1 MNDLKLTKEILNSIY
16 DDTSFKAEVA
26 ELINS
31 LIDEELSKDEPNCDF
46 IDECINTLEELES
59 ENFAKV
65 IPFVKKHAG
74 KTFKQKFVS
83 VAAACAILAA
93 ISFGAV
99 AVSHTIEQKRE
110 AKTNTV
116 TQAVTESTTAERTMT
131 TEAVTT
137 TTKPTTQAAIP
148 TGIRLRFG
156 DSFKDEYYIGEKLD
170 TSGITAVVSYSD
182 GTEKIVPLA
191 DCKVTADDGFGT
203 KERYETVKISFGN
216 ASETFRVR
224 VLRKEDT
231 KVLNSVY
238 ASFPEGFDFTT
249 KDIDNIDLSG
259 MEVYAVYSD
268 RSEKKLNRG
277 EYTIKTEKLPNGTA
291 FITITYEG
299 VYTTFGIKEETK

>member
-74 KTFKQKFVS
+74 KTFRQKFVS

-110 AKTNTV
+110 AKTTTV

-191 DCKVTADDGFGT
+191 DCKVTAEDGFGT
-203 KERYETVKISFGN
+203 RERYETVKISFGN

-249 KDIDNIDLSG
+249 EDIDNIDLSG
-259 MEVYAVYSD
+259 MKVYAVYSD

>member
-74 KTFKQKFVS
+74 KTFRQKFVS

-203 KERYETVKISFGN
+203 RERYETVKISFGN

-249 KDIDNIDLSG
+249 EDIDNIDLSG

>member
-74 KTFKQKFVS
+74 KPFRQKFVS

-110 AKTNTV
+110 AKTTTV
-116 TQAVTESTTAERTMT
+116 TQAVTESTTAERAMT

-137 TTKPTTQAAIP
+137 ATKPTTQAAMP

-277 EYTIKTEKLPNGTA
+277 EYTIKTEKIPNGTA

>member
-74 KTFKQKFVS
+74 KPFRQKFVS

-116 TQAVTESTTAERTMT
+116 TQAVTESTTAERALT

-137 TTKPTTQAAIP
+137 TTKPTTQAAMP

-238 ASFPEGFDFTT
+238 ASFSEGFDFTT
-249 KDIDNIDLSG
+249 EDIDNIDLSG

>member
-74 KTFKQKFVS
+74 KPFRQKFVS

-110 AKTNTV
+110 AKTTTV
-116 TQAVTESTTAERTMT
+116 TQAVTESTTAERALT

-137 TTKPTTQAAIP
+137 TTKPTTQAAMP

-203 KERYETVKISFGN
+203 RERYETVKISFGN

>member
-31 LIDEELSKDEPNCDF
+31 LIDEELSRDEPNCDF

-74 KTFKQKFVS
+74 KTFRQKFVS

-110 AKTNTV
+110 AKTTTV
-116 TQAVTESTTAERTMT
+116 SQTVTESATAERTMT

-203 KERYETVKISFGN
+203 RERYETVKISSGN

-249 KDIDNIDLSG
+249 EDIDNIDLGG

-268 RSEKKLNRG
+268 RREKKLNRG

>member
-1 MNDLKLTKEILNSIY
+1 MNDLKVTKEILNSIY
-16 DDTSFKAEVA
+16 DDKSFKAEAA

-31 LIDEELSKDEPNCDF
+31 LIDEELLKDEPNCDF
-46 IDECINTLEELES
+46 IDECINTLDELEN
-59 ENFAKV
+59 ENYAKV

-74 KTFKQKFVS
+74 KTFRQKLIS

-110 AKTNTV
+110 AKTT
-116 TQAVTESTTAERTMT
+116 TTTAQITTESTTADQTT
-131 TEAVTT
+131 TETATT
-137 TTKPTTQAAIP
+137 TTKPTTQAAVP
-148 TGIRLRFG
+148 TGLRLRFG
-156 DSFKDEYYIGEKLD
+156 DGFKDEYYVGEKLD
-170 TSGITAVVSYSD
+170 TSGITAIVSYTD
-182 GTEKIVPLA
+182 GTERNVPLA
-191 DCKVTADDGFGT
+191 DCKVTTEDGFGT
-203 KERYETVKISFGN
+203 KERYETVTVSFGD

-224 VLRKEDT
+224 VLRREDT

-238 ASFPEGFDFTT
+238 ASFPEGFDFTAE
-249 KDIDNIDLSG
+249 DLDNIDLSG

-268 RSEKKLNRG
+268 RSEKKLDSK

-299 VYTTFGIKEETK
+299 VYTTFEIKEETK

>member
-74 KTFKQKFVS
+74 KPFRQKFVS

-116 TQAVTESTTAERTMT
+116 TQAVTESTTAERALT

-137 TTKPTTQAAIP
+137 TTKPTTQAAMP

-170 TSGITAVVSYSD
+170 ISGITAVVSYSD

>member
-74 KTFKQKFVS
+74 KTFRQKFVS

-116 TQAVTESTTAERTMT
+116 TQAVTESATAERTMT

-203 KERYETVKISFGN
+203 RERYETVKISFGN

-249 KDIDNIDLSG
+249 EDIDNIDLSG
-259 MEVYAVYSD
+259 MKVYAVYSD

>member
-74 KTFKQKFVS
+74 KTFRQKFVS

-110 AKTNTV
+110 AKTTTV
-116 TQAVTESTTAERTMT
+116 TQAVTESTTAERAMT

-137 TTKPTTQAAIP
+137 TTKPTTQAAMP

-203 KERYETVKISFGN
+203 RERYETVKISFGN

-277 EYTIKTEKLPNGTA
+277 EYTIKTEKLSNGTA

>member
-74 KTFKQKFVS
+74 KPFRQKFVS

-110 AKTNTV
+110 AKTTTV
-116 TQAVTESTTAERTMT
+116 TQAVTESTTAERAMT

-137 TTKPTTQAAIP
+137 ATKPTTQAAMP

-249 KDIDNIDLSG
+249 KDIDNIDLGG

>member
-74 KTFKQKFVS
+74 KTFRQKFVS

-116 TQAVTESTTAERTMT
+116 TQAVTESATAERTMT

-191 DCKVTADDGFGT
+191 DCKVTAEDGFGT
-203 KERYETVKISFGN
+203 RERYETVKISFGN

-249 KDIDNIDLSG
+249 EDIDNIDLSG
-259 MEVYAVYSD
+259 MEVYAAYSD
-268 RSEKKLNRG
+268 SSEKKLNRG

-299 VYTTFGIKEETK
+299 VYTTFGIKEEK

>member
-74 KTFKQKFVS
+74 KTFRQKYVS

-116 TQAVTESTTAERTMT
+116 TQAVTESTTAERALT

-137 TTKPTTQAAIP
+137 TTKPTTQAAMP

-191 DCKVTADDGFGT
+191 DCKVTAEDGFGT
-203 KERYETVKISFGN
+203 RERYETVKISFGN

-259 MEVYAVYSD
+259 MEVYAIYSD

-277 EYTIKTEKLPNGTA
+277 EYTVKTEKLPNGTA

>member
-74 KTFKQKFVS
+74 KTFRQKFVS

-110 AKTNTV
+110 AKTTTV
-116 TQAVTESTTAERTMT
+116 TQAVTESTTAERALT

-137 TTKPTTQAAIP
+137 MTKPTTQAAMP
-148 TGIRLRFG
+148 KGIRLRFG

-203 KERYETVKISFGN
+203 RERYETVKISFGN

-259 MEVYAVYSD
+259 MEVYAIYSD

-277 EYTIKTEKLPNGTA
+277 EYTVKTEKLPNGTA

>member
-74 KTFKQKFVS
+74 KTFRQKFVS

-116 TQAVTESTTAERTMT
+116 TQAVTESTTAERALT

-137 TTKPTTQAAIP
+137 TTKPTTQAAMP

-170 TSGITAVVSYSD
+170 ISGITAVVSYSD

-249 KDIDNIDLSG
+249 EDIDNIDLSG

-291 FITITYEG
+291 FITITYEE

>member
-74 KTFKQKFVS
+74 KPFRQKFVS

-110 AKTNTV
+110 AKTTTV
-116 TQAVTESTTAERTMT
+116 TQAVTESTTAEKALT

-137 TTKPTTQAAIP
+137 ATKPTTQAAMP

-203 KERYETVKISFGN
+203 RERYETVKISFGN

-249 KDIDNIDLSG
+249 EDIDNIDLGG

>member
-74 KTFKQKFVS
+74 KTFRQKFVS

-110 AKTNTV
+110 AKTTTV
-116 TQAVTESTTAERTMT
+116 TQAVTESTTAERAMT

-137 TTKPTTQAAIP
+137 ATKPTTQAAMP

-203 KERYETVKISFGN
+203 RERYETVKISFGN

-249 KDIDNIDLSG
+249 EDIDNIDLSG
-259 MEVYAVYSD
+259 MEVYAIYSD

-277 EYTIKTEKLPNGTA
+277 EYTVKTEKLPNGTA

>member
-74 KTFKQKFVS
+74 KTFRQKFVS

-116 TQAVTESTTAERTMT
+116 TQAVTESTTAERAMT

-137 TTKPTTQAAIP
+137 TTKPTTQAAMP

-170 TSGITAVVSYSD
+170 TSGITAVVNYSD
-182 GTEKIVPLA
+182 GTEKIVSLA
-191 DCKVTADDGFGT
+191 DCKVTSDDGFGT
-203 KERYETVKISFGN
+203 RERYETVKISFGN

-224 VLRKEDT
+224 VLRKVDT

>member
-74 KTFKQKFVS
+74 KTFRQKFVS
-83 VAAACAILAA
+83 IAAACAILAA

-116 TQAVTESTTAERTMT
+116 TQAVTESATAERTMT

-203 KERYETVKISFGN
+203 RERYETVKISFGN

-249 KDIDNIDLSG
+249 EDIDNIDLSG
-259 MEVYAVYSD
+259 MKVYAVYSD

>member
-74 KTFKQKFVS
+74 KPFRQKFVS

-110 AKTNTV
+110 AKTTTV
-116 TQAVTESTTAERTMT
+116 TQAVTESTTAERALT

-137 TTKPTTQAAIP
+137 TTKPTTQAAMP

-203 KERYETVKISFGN
+203 RERYETVKISFGN

-277 EYTIKTEKLPNGTA
+277 EYTVKTEKLPNGTA

>member
-74 KTFKQKFVS
+74 KTFRQKFVS

-110 AKTNTV
+110 AKTTTV
-116 TQAVTESTTAERTMT
+116 TQAVTESTTAERAMT
-131 TEAVTT
+131 NEAVTT
-137 TTKPTTQAAIP
+137 TTKPTTQAAMP

-191 DCKVTADDGFGT
+191 DCKVTAEDGFGT

-249 KDIDNIDLSG
+249 EDIDNIDLGG

-277 EYTIKTEKLPNGTA
+277 EYTVKTEKLPNGTA

>member
-74 KTFKQKFVS
+74 KPFRQKFVS

-110 AKTNTV
+110 AKPTTV
-116 TQAVTESTTAERTMT
+116 TQAVTESATAERTMT

-191 DCKVTADDGFGT
+191 DCKVTADDRFGT
-203 KERYETVKISFGN
+203 RERYETVKISFGN

-249 KDIDNIDLSG
+249 EDIDNIDLGG

>member
-74 KTFKQKFVS
+74 KPFRQKFVS

-110 AKTNTV
+110 AKTTTV
-116 TQAVTESTTAERTMT
+116 SQTVTESTTAERAMT

-137 TTKPTTQAAIP
+137 TTKPTTQAAMP

-203 KERYETVKISFGN
+203 RERYETVKISFGN

-249 KDIDNIDLSG
+249 EDIDNIDLSG

>member
-1 MNDLKLTKEILNSIY
+1 MNDLKVTKEILNSIY
-16 DDTSFKAEVA
+16 DNAGFRGEVA
-26 ELINS
+26 EFINS
-31 LIDEELSKDEPNCDF
+31 LIDEELLKSEPNCDF
-46 IDECINTLEELES
+46 IDECINTLDELEN
-59 ENFAKV
+59 ENYAKV

-74 KTFKQKFVS
+74 KTFRQKLIS

-99 AVSHTIEQKRE
+99 AVGHTIEQKRE
-110 AKTNTV
+110 AKTT
-116 TQAVTESTTAERTMT
+116 TTTARITTESTTAERTT
-131 TEAVTT
+131 AEATTT
-137 TTKPTTQAAIP
+137 TTKPTTQAAVP

-156 DSFKDEYYIGEKLD
+156 DGFKDEYYIGEKLD
-170 TSGITAVVSYSD
+170 TSGITAIVSYTD
-182 GTEKIVPLA
+182 GTERNISLA
-191 DCKVTADDGFGT
+191 DCRITTDDSFGT
-203 KERYETVKISFGN
+203 RERYETVKVSCGD

-249 KDIDNIDLSG
+249 EDIDNIDLSG

-268 RSEKKLNRG
+268 RSEKKLSGG

>member
-74 KTFKQKFVS
+74 KPFRQKFVS

-116 TQAVTESTTAERTMT
+116 TQAVTESTTAERALT

-137 TTKPTTQAAIP
+137 ATKPTTQAAIP

-203 KERYETVKISFGN
+203 RERYETVKISFGN

-277 EYTIKTEKLPNGTA
+277 EYTIKTEKIPNGTA

>member
-74 KTFKQKFVS
+74 KTFRQKFVS

-110 AKTNTV
+110 AKTTTV
-116 TQAVTESTTAERTMT
+116 TQAVTESATAERTMT

-182 GTEKIVPLA
+182 GTEKNVPLA

-203 KERYETVKISFGN
+203 RERYETVKISFGN

-249 KDIDNIDLSG
+249 EDIDNIDLGG

-277 EYTIKTEKLPNGTA
+277 EYTIKTEKLHNGTA

>member
-16 DDTSFKAEVA
+16 DNTSFKAEVA

-74 KTFKQKFVS
+74 KTFRQKFVS

-110 AKTNTV
+110 AKTTTV
-116 TQAVTESTTAERTMT
+116 TQAVTESATAERRMT

-137 TTKPTTQAAIP
+137 TTKPTTQAAIS

-203 KERYETVKISFGN
+203 RERYETVKISFGN

-249 KDIDNIDLSG
+249 EDIDNIDLSG

>member
-74 KTFKQKFVS
+74 KPFRQKFVS

-110 AKTNTV
+110 AKTTTV
-116 TQAVTESTTAERTMT
+116 TQAVTESTTAERAMT

-137 TTKPTTQAAIP
+137 TTKPTTQAAMP

-203 KERYETVKISFGN
+203 RERYETVKISFGN

-249 KDIDNIDLSG
+249 EDIDNIDLSG

>member
-74 KTFKQKFVS
+74 KTFRQKFVS

-110 AKTNTV
+110 AKTTTV
-116 TQAVTESTTAERTMT
+116 TQAVTESTTAERALT

-137 TTKPTTQAAIP
+137 ATKPTTQAAMP

-249 KDIDNIDLSG
+249 EDIDNIDLSG

>member
-26 ELINS
+26 ELIYS

-74 KTFKQKFVS
+74 KPFRQKLVS

-116 TQAVTESTTAERTMT
+116 TQAVTESTTAERALT

-137 TTKPTTQAAIP
+137 TTKPTTQAAMP

-191 DCKVTADDGFGT
+191 DCKVTAEDGFGT
-203 KERYETVKISFGN
+203 RERYETVKISFGN

-259 MEVYAVYSD
+259 MEVYAIYSD

-277 EYTIKTEKLPNGTA
+277 EYTVKTEKLPNGTA

>member
-74 KTFKQKFVS
+74 KPFRQKFVS

-116 TQAVTESTTAERTMT
+116 TQAVTESTTAERAMT

-137 TTKPTTQAAIP
+137 TTKPTTQAAMP

-191 DCKVTADDGFGT
+191 DCKVTAEDGFGT
-203 KERYETVKISFGN
+203 RERYETVKISFGN

-249 KDIDNIDLSG
+249 EDIDNIDLSG

-277 EYTIKTEKLPNGTA
+277 EYTVKTEKLPNGTA

>member
-74 KTFKQKFVS
+74 KTFRQKFVS

-110 AKTNTV
+110 AKTTTV
-116 TQAVTESTTAERTMT
+116 TQAVTESTTAERALT

-137 TTKPTTQAAIP
+137 ATKPTTQAAMP

-203 KERYETVKISFGN
+203 RERYETVKISFGN

-249 KDIDNIDLSG
+249 EDIDNIDLGG

>member
-74 KTFKQKFVS
+74 KPFRQKFVS

-110 AKTNTV
+110 AKTATA
-116 TQAVTESTTAERTMT
+116 TQAVTESTTTERAMT

-137 TTKPTTQAAIP
+137 TTKPTTQAAMP

-203 KERYETVKISFGN
+203 RERYETVKISFGN

-277 EYTIKTEKLPNGTA
+277 EYTVKTEKLPNGTA

>member
-74 KTFKQKFVS
+74 KPFRQKFVS

-203 KERYETVKISFGN
+203 RERYETVKISFGN

-249 KDIDNIDLSG
+249 EDIDNIDLGG

-268 RSEKKLNRG
+268 RREKKLNRG

>member
-74 KTFKQKFVS
+74 KTFRQKFVS

-110 AKTNTV
+110 AKTTTV
-116 TQAVTESTTAERTMT
+116 TQAVTESTTAERAMT
-131 TEAVTT
+131 TEVVTT
-137 TTKPTTQAAIP
+137 TTKPTTQAAMP

-203 KERYETVKISFGN
+203 RERYETVKISFGN

-291 FITITYEG
+291 FVTITYEG

>member
-74 KTFKQKFVS
+74 KPFRQKFVS

-110 AKTNTV
+110 AKTTTV
-116 TQAVTESTTAERTMT
+116 TQAVTESATAERTMT

-170 TSGITAVVSYSD
+170 TSGITAVVNYSD

-203 KERYETVKISFGN
+203 RERYETVKISFGN

-249 KDIDNIDLSG
+249 EDIDNIDLGG

>member
-74 KTFKQKFVS
+74 KPFRQKFVS
-83 VAAACAILAA
+83 VAAVCAILAA

-110 AKTNTV
+110 AKTTTA
-116 TQAVTESTTAERTMT
+116 TQAVTESTTAERAMT

-137 TTKPTTQAAIP
+137 TTKPTTQAAMP

-191 DCKVTADDGFGT
+191 DCKVTAEDGFGT
-203 KERYETVKISFGN
+203 RERYETVKISFGN
-216 ASETFRVR
+216 TSETFRVR

-268 RSEKKLNRG
+268 RSEKKLNRE

-299 VYTTFGIKEETK
+299 VYTTFGIKEEK

>member
-74 KTFKQKFVS
+74 KTFRQKFVS

-110 AKTNTV
+110 AKTTTV
-116 TQAVTESTTAERTMT
+116 TQAVTESTTAERALT

-137 TTKPTTQAAIP
+137 ATKPTTQAAMP

-203 KERYETVKISFGN
+203 RERYETVKISFGN

>member
-74 KTFKQKFVS
+74 KTFRQKFVS

-203 KERYETVKISFGN
+203 RERYETVKISFGN

-231 KVLNSVY
+231 KVLNTVY

-249 KDIDNIDLSG
+249 EDIDNIDLSG

>member
-74 KTFKQKFVS
+74 KPFRQKFVS

-110 AKTNTV
+110 AKTTTV
-116 TQAVTESTTAERTMT
+116 TQAVTESTTAEKALT

-137 TTKPTTQAAIP
+137 ATKPTTQAAMP

-203 KERYETVKISFGN
+203 RERYETVKISFGN

-238 ASFPEGFDFTT
+238 ASFLEGFDFTT